1 MDTKEQTQAA
11 NALVGW
17 FNSQDI
23 AQRDAEAIMRK
34 VIAKLIVTYAG
45 VTPKG
50 STLDSQ
56 RLLDAAL
63 DDHMLALVHDVNDRL
78 HHVRRK

>member
-1 MDTKEQTQAA
+1 MDAKERTQAA
-11 NALVGW
+11 NALVAW

-23 AQRDAEAIMRK
+23 APRDAAAIMRK
-34 VIAKLIVTYAG
+34 VQAKLIVSYAG
-45 VTPKG
+45 VSSSG
-50 STLDSQ
+50 STPDSQ
-56 RLLDAAL
+56 RLLDAAV